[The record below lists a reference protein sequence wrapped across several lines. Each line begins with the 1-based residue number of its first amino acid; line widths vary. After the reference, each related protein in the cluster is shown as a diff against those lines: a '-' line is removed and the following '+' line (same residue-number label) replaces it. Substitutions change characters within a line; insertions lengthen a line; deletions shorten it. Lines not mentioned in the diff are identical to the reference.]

1 MLQQEIRQ
9 RPITQQLMLVS
20 LFTAI
25 YAVFR
30 YFPTFPMIGLSGTS
44 FRAGDFVAPVI
55 AILLGPWLAIPC
67 IFFGTVIDY
76 AFAAPVFVW
85 LDFLPATLG
94 VIVGVRISRVCFRCS
109 AAFSPL

>member
-9 RPITQQLMLVS
+9 RPVTQQLMLVS

-44 FRAGDFVAPVI
+44 FRAGDFFAPVI
-55 AILLGPWLAIPC
+55 AILLGTWLAVPC

-76 AFAAPVFVW
+76 AFAAPVFAG
-85 LDFLPATLG
+85 LEFLPAPME
-94 VIVGVRISRVCFRCS
+94 VIDAALISRG
-109 AAFSPL
+109 PDG

>member
-9 RPITQQLMLVS
+9 RPVTQQLMLVS

-55 AILLGPWLAIPC
+55 AILLGPWLAVPC
-67 IFFGTVIDY
+67 IFFGTVINY
-76 AFAAPVFVW
+76 AFAAPVLAG
-85 LDFLPATLG
+85 LDFLTDNVG
-94 VIVGVRISRVCFRCS
+94 VIVLGHI
-109 AAFSPL
+109 FSSSVGRAGA